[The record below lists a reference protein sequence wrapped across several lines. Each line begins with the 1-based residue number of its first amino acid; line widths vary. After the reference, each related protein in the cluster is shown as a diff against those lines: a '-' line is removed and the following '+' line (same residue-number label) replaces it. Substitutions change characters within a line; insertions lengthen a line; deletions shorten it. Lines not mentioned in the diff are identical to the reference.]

1 MQRLELGG
9 DGGEGVDRAAAGAVL
24 VDRALHELLGAR
36 APVLEVDAVALAE
49 GVAHR
54 PHVLGDGGT
63 VDHHRLLFLG
73 AGDQPLR
80 AVGPL
85 IGGDLGDASASAR
98 ARGPAPSTSA
108 AAKISATDCEELPD
122 RHHVLP
128 ADVRAP
134 NARAT
139 SALPDKISL

>member
-24 VDRALHELLGAR
+24 VDGALHELLGAR
-36 APVLEVDAVALAE
+36 APVLEIDAVFLAE

-54 PHVLGDGGT
+54 PHVFGDGGA
-63 VDHHRLLFLG
+63 VDRHRLLFLG

-85 IGGDLGDASASAR
+85 IGGDLGDARRLR
-98 ARGPAPSTSA
+98 ARRNRAERQRSA
-108 AAKISATDCEELPD
+108 AQPISAKD
-122 RHHVLP
+122 
-128 ADVRAP
+128 
-134 NARAT
+134 
-139 SALPDKISL
+139 